1 MRLRKSTIILG
12 NNSRPAKTPNRWDK
26 AIADAAELIE
36 ESKREQR
43 ELKRSIELLKR
54 LRDAGAALPGEST
67 IGRGREG

>member
-1 MRLRKSTIILG
+1 MTNTPNTK
-12 NNSRPAKTPNRWDK
+12 PNRWDK

-43 ELKRSIELLKR
+43 ELKRSIELLTR

-67 IGRGREG
+67 IGRAQKG